1 MRTDELVAMLARG
14 AGPVPRAAAARRL
27 APAVV
32 AGAAIA
38 SLASIAV
45 LGVVPASMLYGPAL
59 WTKLVY
65 AALLAAAATW
75 CVARLARPGADDA
88 GAWRAIGAA
97 VVAMVAVGAVDA
109 MATPA
114 GARGAALL
122 GHSWSSCPWSVL
134 ALSLPA
140 LALAIWA
147 LRGLAPTRPRRAGL
161 AAGLLAGALG
171 AAGYALT
178 CPEQS
183 LGFIAIWYTLGIAL
197 AGGLGAL
204 LGPRTLH
211 W

>member
-1 MRTDELVAMLARG
+1 MRTDDLVTMLARG
-14 AGPVPRAAAARRL
+14 AGPAPRAPAARRL
-27 APAVV
+27 APVVLAGGTIAAVV
-32 AGAAIA
+32 
-38 SLASIAV
+38 SIAV
-45 LGVVPASMLYGPAL
+45 LGVVPASMLGGPAL

-65 AALLAAAATW
+65 ATLLAAAAAW
-75 CVARLARPGADDA
+75 CVARLARPGARDA
-88 GAWRAIGAA
+88 GAWRALGGA
-97 VVAMVAVGAVDA
+97 VVVMAVVGAFDA
-109 MATPA
+109 MATPP
-114 GARGAALL
+114 GERVAALL
-122 GHSWSSCPWSVL
+122 GHSWSSCPWSVF

-140 LALAIWA
+140 LALAIVA

-197 AGGLGAL
+197 AGALGAL
-204 LGPRTLH
+204 LGPRTLR